1 MNYLRSRTSR
11 TVLINFATSNR
22 ILKKSL
28 CLEDSVANVGETGY
42 LLVSIGNL
50 TSNCQRVQNGTSL
63 GTVVPVILVREA
75 IPQSADEHG
84 PSSPPSTCEHETD
97 RTEHNNF
104 ICKVYD
110 EMNID
115 TTSKYSSSSE
125 I

>member
-1 MNYLRSRTSR
+1 M
-11 TVLINFATSNR
+11 
-22 ILKKSL
+22 
-28 CLEDSVANVGETGY
+28 ANVGETGY

-75 IPQSADEHG
+75 IPQSADENG

-97 RTEHNNF
+97 RTEHNSF